1 MENSK
6 SVGQQI
12 FSKMTNENYN
22 SLSPSGGN
30 FSNMNKKLLKY
41 YSLWT
46 SDANFSNS
54 TDAKWALFTSIY
66 LWRYSLNNK
75 SNLKNILNHV
85 CLYLTDTM
93 ENMNINSY
101 SQIEQNRPVTK
112 TINKFNKKYIY

>member
-1 MENSK
+1 
-6 SVGQQI
+6 
-12 FSKMTNENYN
+12 
-22 SLSPSGGN
+22 
-30 FSNMNKKLLKY
+30 MNKKLLKY

-54 TDAKWALFTSIY
+54 THAKWALFTQFIY
-66 LWRYSLNNK
+66 EDILWIISP
-75 SNLKNILNHV
+75 NLKNILNHV

-112 TINKFNKKYIY
+112 TIKKFNKKYIY